1 MAGLLDNMDITQNN
15 FPYYKEASTFKM
27 AYNFWVNN
35 LFERVSRLFTWN
47 GTGEDLDGGI
57 DPIHIEKNLLL
68 YGQTGI
74 CYYDDVLTAFAGSYS
89 GISVY
94 YDRYPYFL
102 VRSPLFSGIKTI
114 GKDIA
119 IIRNNSNETDMRHLC
134 HRYAIMLAHAEIT
147 LTTMLV
153 NARVSSV
160 PTVNNTKEKTLIDQW
175 RNGVYNGKIGT
186 VVDSGFLSVRWQDV
200 NLQNGVNIK
209 DLWEVRENLL
219 CSFYHDIGVR
229 TTQTKKGNLIEAE
242 VQANDSMLL
251 ININDMLDAR
261 QRGAERVNK
270 MFGTNWSVDKCEEL
284 KYDNA
289 VNVEAET
296 DGTNDNGT
304 L

>member
-1 MAGLLDNMDITQNN
+1 MGLDITKDN
-15 FPYYKEASTFKM
+15 FPYYRDSSSFKL
-27 AYNFWVNN
+27 AYSYWVNN
-35 LFERVSRLFTWN
+35 LFERISRLFTWT
-47 GTGEDLDGGI
+47 GTGDDWQGGI

-74 CYYDDVLTAFAGSYS
+74 CIHEDVLTAFAGSYS
-89 GISVY
+89 GVSVY

-102 VRSPLFSGIKTI
+102 VRSPKYSGLKTI

-119 IIRNNSNETDMRHLC
+119 IIRNNSNETNMTHLC
-134 HRYAIMLAHAEIT
+134 HRYAIMLAHAEVT
-147 LTTMLV
+147 LVTMLV

-160 PTVNNTKEKTLIDQW
+160 PTVNNNKEKTLIDQW

-251 ININDMLDAR
+251 LNINDMLDAR
-261 QRGAERVNK
+261 KRGADMVNR
-270 MFGTNWSVDKCEEL
+270 MYGTNWTVDKCEEL
-284 KYDNA
+284 QYDNA
-289 VNVEAET
+289 VNVEVEP
-296 DGTNDNGT
+296 TNKNNG
-304 L
+304 